1 MKRCNSRSERRR
13 LQGGRSRRRG
23 QALVEM
29 AASILVVLPIMMG
42 ILEFGWL
49 LKNVN
54 QMNNA
59 AREGARAAAVGR
71 TTAKIT
77 ERVVNMAKPLKYRIV
92 NESKGNTV
100 VTRIDPVVTMTVSTA
115 ANNGSS
121 YPDTLGNTTTTP
133 AKNNALGSDLIKVRV
148 QAHNQSLT
156 GFFPYLQNKPIEG
169 IAVMRREF

>member
-1 MKRCNSRSERRR
+1 MAI
-13 LQGGRSRRRG
+13 
-23 QALVEM
+23 ALVV
-29 AASILVVLPIMMG
+29 LLPIMMG

-54 QMNNA
+54 QINNA

-71 TTAKIT
+71 TTTDIT
-77 ERVVNMAKPLKYRIV
+77 TRAVNMAKPLKYR
-92 NESKGNTV
+92 NSGGSKV
-100 VTRIDPVVTMTVSTA
+100 DPVVTMTVSTA
-115 ANNGSS
+115 ANNGAS
-121 YPDTLGNTTTTP
+121 YPTTLGNTTTTP